1 MLASCPS
8 CAFQGEIEAFFAE
21 GEGKRLAAIMAEL
34 PPECGRSMMAYLRLF
49 KPPKTG
55 LRPARW
61 IKLSSQ
67 VLALVQAGSVC
78 RDERSGVRR
87 AATPQLWAEGME
99 IMLAQRDS
107 LTLPLETHGY
117 LRAVV
122 FGLADKADAAI
133 ERKREMDA
141 RAGNHLAQPS
151 GKSDAV
157 VGESPLQRQ
166 LKWIEQMEGVGGF
179 TSEEAEA
186 ERQKAHAKYG
196 GGNG

>member
-8 CAFQGEIEAFFAE
+8 CAFQGEIEAFFAD
-21 GEGKRLAAIMAEL
+21 GDGKRLAAIMAEL
-34 PPECGRSMMAYLRLF
+34 PPECARALMGYLRLF
-49 KPPKTG
+49 KPAKTG

-61 IKLSSQ
+61 LKLSSQ
-67 VLALVQAGSVC
+67 VLDLVRAGSVC

-87 AATPQLWAEGME
+87 PATPLLWAEGME

-133 ERKREMDA
+133 ERQKEAHA
-141 RAGNHLAQPS
+141 RAGKHLVTPS
-151 GKSDAV
+151 GKSDAQ
-157 VGESPLQRQ
+157 VGETPLERQ
-166 LKWIEQMEGVGGF
+166 MKWIKQMEEVGGF
-179 TSEEAEA
+179 TPEEAEA
-186 ERQKAHAKYG
+186 ERAKARDMHG

>member
-21 GEGKRLAAIMAEL
+21 GEGKRLAAIMVEL
-34 PPECGRSMMAYLRLF
+34 PPECGRALIAYLRLF

-67 VLALVQAGSVC
+67 VLDLVRAGSVC

-87 AATPQLWAEGME
+87 PATPLLWAEGME
-99 IMLAQRDS
+99 IMLAQRDT

-122 FGLADKADAAI
+122 FGLADKADAAT
-133 ERKREMDA
+133 ERKKEQDA
-141 RAGNHLAQPS
+141 RAGKHLVQPS
-151 GKSDAV
+151 GKSDAPV
-157 VGESPLQRQ
+157 EETPLERQ
-166 LKWIEQMEGVGGF
+166 LKWIRQMEDASGF
-179 TSEEAEA
+179 TPEEAEA
-186 ERQKAHAKYG
+186 ERVRARVAHG
-196 GGNG
+196 GMHG